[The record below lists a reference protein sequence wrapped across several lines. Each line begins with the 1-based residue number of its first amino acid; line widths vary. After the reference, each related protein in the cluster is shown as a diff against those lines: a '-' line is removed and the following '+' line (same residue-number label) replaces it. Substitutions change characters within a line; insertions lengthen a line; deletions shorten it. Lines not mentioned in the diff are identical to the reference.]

1 MIIDIYLLYSFVRR
15 LVTPFNKWKAYDDG
29 TIDENGNIL
38 VPRKQL
44 SGRSKDNFG
53 LFDLLILN
61 LKKLLA
67 KLPGGSTKIATF
79 GAALFLLKEEKNITE
94 ENIEEIINNIPSLLE
109 SHIREAKLLVEEGD
123 APAGI
128 VGGGTTPITSNSV
141 GNIARKNDKSTLLF
155 KKTVKRK
162 KKKDK
167 LD

>member
-1 MIIDIYLLYSFVRR
+1 MIVDIYLLYSFVRR

-38 VPRKQL
+38 IPRKDL
-44 SGRSKDNFG
+44 SGNAKNNFG

-79 GAALFLLKEEKNITE
+79 GAALFLIKEEKNITE
-94 ENIEEIINNIPSLLE
+94 DNIEEIINRIPTLLE
-109 SHIREAKLLVEEGD
+109 SHIREAKLLVEDG

-162 KKKDK
+162 KKKDEE
-167 LD
+167 L